1 MNWADVTDLKILLV
15 VIWALGN
22 CFWKLKEKKTTHYS
36 WTDKLAKLS
45 LAMTGSARDP

>member
-22 CFWKLKEKKTTHYS
+22 CFWKLKEKKQ
-36 WTDKLAKLS
+36 LIIL
-45 LAMTGSARDP
+45 GQIN